1 MKPDGR
7 LFGQSAESIADEY
20 LRKKGYRIIDRNVR
34 SPSGELDLVARL
46 GDTVVFIEVKARRT
60 EKYGGVSYSINR
72 RKEQRIIKLAAQYLA
87 KHHLHGQ
94 PCRFDVIL
102 CKGGQ
107 TAPIEIEHIE
117 DAFEVT
123 GEDLRW

>member
-1 MKPDGR
+1 MKTDGR

-34 SPSGELDLVARL
+34 LPSGELDLVARL
-46 GDTVVFIEVKARRT
+46 GDTVVFIEVKSRRT
-60 EKYGGVSYSINR
+60 EMYGGVTYSIDK

-87 KHHLHGQ
+87 KHHLHSQ

-107 TAPIEIEHIE
+107 TMPIEIVHIE
-117 DAFEVT
+117 DAFEVP